1 MKMKKM
7 LSILLTASI
16 AATCMLGCGA
26 AKETSSKA
34 SGGDSGSSGTIT
46 LKVWAPQEDQNPSD
60 KYPNG
65 IVPYLCDQFKEAHP
79 EWDLKFDYG
88 VMSEGDAAKEALKDL
103 DQAADVYMYAND
115 QIPMLVEA
123 GGVAKLGGK
132 VVDDIK
138 ANNSDSM
145 VGSVT
150 YNDGVYGV
158 PYTPNTYFL
167 YYDKSKFSDEEV
179 KNLDT
184 MMAKDLGDG
193 VTNFSCSINNSWYLP
208 AFFYAAGGQL
218 FGADGTDNSAGTTFG
233 DHPEVTEYLV
243 KLNSNP
249 KFFCEAAN
257 ADGASLSKFKDGKL
271 GAYVSGSWDAA
282 AIKEYLGNN
291 FGVTKLPT
299 ITLNGE
305 QKQMKSFA
313 GSKAVGV
320 NPTCKNMEQAVAL
333 AAYLGGEESQK
344 LHFTVRGYTPTWKS
358 VTELPE
364 VKADPVASAQT
375 LEINEAS
382 MTQPMVK
389 KMNDFWSP
397 AEALG
402 KTITQ
407 GDVTLENAADATKQ
421 MGDSINKK

>member
-1 MKMKKM
+1 MKLKNM
-7 LSILLTASI
+7 LAIILSSSI
-16 AATCMLGCGA
+16 AATFMFGCGG
-26 AKETSSKA
+26 SKQTD
-34 SGGDSGSSGTIT
+34 SKVTEGSDSGKIT
-46 LKVWAPQEDQNPSD
+46 LKVWAPQADQNPSD
-60 KYPNG
+60 EYPNG
-65 IVPYLCDQFKEAHP
+65 IVPYLCEKFNEEHP
-79 EWDLKFDYG
+79 EWDITFDYG

-115 QIPMLVEA
+115 QIPTLVEA
-123 GGVAKLGGK
+123 GAIAKLGGQ
-132 VVDDIK
+132 VVENIK
-138 ANNSDSM
+138 SNNSESM

-150 YNDGVYGV
+150 YNDGIYGI

-167 YYDKSKFSDEEV
+167 YYDKSKYSDDEV

-193 VTNFSCSINNSWYLP
+193 VLNISYKINDSWYLP

-218 FGADGTDNSAGTTFG
+218 FGLDGTDNDAGTTFG

-243 KLNSNP
+243 KLNSNS

-257 ADGASLSKFKDGKL
+257 ADGASLSKFKEGRL
-271 GAYVSGSWDAA
+271 GAYVSGSWDAEV
-282 AIKEYLGNN
+282 IKEYLGDN

-299 ITLNGE
+299 ITLNGQE
-305 QKQMKSFA
+305 KQLKSFA

-333 AAYLGGEESQK
+333 ATYLGGEESQK
-344 LHFTVRGYTPTWKS
+344 LHFEVRGYTPTWKS

-364 VKADPVASAQT
+364 VKADLVAAAQT

-382 MTQPMVK
+382 ITQPMVK
-389 KMNDFWSP
+389 KMDDFWTP

-407 GDVTLENAADATKQ
+407 GDVTLENAAEATKQ
-421 MGDSINKK
+421 MGDSVNK

>member
-1 MKMKKM
+1 MKVKKM
-7 LSILLTASI
+7 LSILLSASI

-26 AKETSSKA
+26 SKQTDSKA
-34 SGGDSGSSGTIT
+34 AAGGDGKIT

-65 IVPYLCDQFKEAHP
+65 IVPYLCDKFNEAHP
-79 EWDLKFDYG
+79 EWDITFDYG
-88 VMSEGDAAKEALKDL
+88 VMSEGDVAKEALKDL
-103 DQAADVYMYAND
+103 DQTADVYMFAND
-115 QIPMLVEA
+115 QIPTLVEA
-123 GGVAKLGGK
+123 GAIAKLGGQT
-132 VVDDIK
+132 VEDMK
-138 ANNSDSM
+138 ANNSESM
-145 VGSVT
+145 IGTVT
-150 YNDGVYGV
+150 YNDGVYGI

-167 YYDKSKFSDEEV
+167 YYDKSKYSDEDV
-179 KNLDT
+179 KNLDK

-193 VTNFSCSINNSWYLP
+193 VSNFSCTINNSWYLP
-208 AFFYAAGGQL
+208 SFFYAAGGQL
-218 FGADGTDNSAGTTFG
+218 FGPNGTDNDAGTTFG

-243 KLNSNP
+243 NLKNNP

-257 ADGASLSKFKDGKL
+257 ADGASLAKFKDGKL

-282 AIKEYLGNN
+282 TIKEYLGDN

-299 ITLNGE
+299 ITLNNE
-305 QKQMKSFA
+305 EKQMKSFA

-364 VKADPVASAQT
+364 VKSDPVAAAQT

-382 MTQPMVK
+382 VTQPLVK
-389 KMNDFWSP
+389 KMNDFWTP
-397 AEALG
+397 TEALG
-402 KTITQ
+402 KSIVQ
-407 GDVTLENAADATKQ
+407 GDVTLENAAESTKQ
-421 MGDSINKK
+421 MGDSINK

>member
-150 YNDGVYGV
+150 YNGGVYGI

-167 YYDKSKFSDEEV
+167 YYDKSKYSDEEV

-184 MMAKDLGDG
+184 MMAKNLGDG
-193 VTNFSCSINNSWYLP
+193 VTNFSCTINNSWYLP

-233 DHPEVTEYLV
+233 DHPEVT
-243 KLNSNP
+243 
-249 KFFCEAAN
+249 
-257 ADGASLSKFKDGKL
+257 
-271 GAYVSGSWDAA
+271 
-282 AIKEYLGNN
+282 EYLGNN

-364 VKADPVASAQT
+364 VKADPIAAAQT

-389 KMNDFWSP
+389 NMNDFWSP

-402 KTITQ
+402 KSITQ
-407 GDVTLENAADATKQ
+407 GDITLEKAAEATKQ

>member
-1 MKMKKM
+1 MKVKKM
-7 LSILLTASI
+7 LSILLSASI
-16 AATCMLGCGA
+16 TATCMLGCGA
-26 AKETSSKA
+26 SSQQSDSKA
-34 SGGDSGSSGTIT
+34 AAGGNDGGKIT
-46 LKVWAPQEDQNPSD
+46 LKVWAPQEDQSPSD
-60 KYPNG
+60 EYPKG
-65 IVPYLCDQFKEAHP
+65 IVPYLCDKFNEEHP
-79 EWDLKFDYG
+79 EWDITFDYG

-115 QIPMLVEA
+115 QIPTLVEA
-123 GGVAKLGGK
+123 GAIAKLGGK
-132 VVDDIK
+132 VVEDIK

-167 YYDKSKFSDEEV
+167 YYDKSKYSDEEV

-184 MMAKDLGDG
+184 MMGKDLGDG
-193 VTNFSCSINNSWYLP
+193 VVNFSCTINNSWYLP
-208 AFFYAAGGQL
+208 AFYYAAGGQL
-218 FGADGTDNSAGTTFG
+218 FGPDGTDNDAGTTFG

-243 KLNSNP
+243 KLNSSS

-282 AIKEYLGNN
+282 TIKEYLGDN

-305 QKQMKSFA
+305 EKQMKSFA

-364 VKADPVASAQT
+364 VKADPVAAAQT

-389 KMNDFWSP
+389 KMNDFWQP

-402 KTITQ
+402 KSITQ
-407 GDVTLENAADATKQ
+407 GDVTLENAAEATKQ
-421 MGDSINKK
+421 MGDSINK

>member
-1 MKMKKM
+1 MKVKKM
-7 LSILLTASI
+7 LSILLSASI

-26 AKETSSKA
+26 SSQQADSKA
-34 SGGDSGSSGTIT
+34 AAGGSDGGKIT
-46 LKVWAPQEDQNPSD
+46 LKVWAPQEDQKPSD

-65 IVPYLCDQFKEAHP
+65 IVPYLCDKFKEAHP
-79 EWDLKFDYG
+79 EWDITFDYG
-88 VMSEGDAAKEALKDL
+88 VMSEGDVAKEALKDL
-103 DQAADVYMYAND
+103 DQTADVYMFAND
-115 QIPMLVEA
+115 QIPTLVEA
-123 GGVAKLGGK
+123 GAIAKLGGK
-132 VVDDIK
+132 AVEDMK
-138 ANNSDSM
+138 ANNSESM
-145 VGSVT
+145 VGTVT
-150 YNDGVYGV
+150 YNDGVYGI

-167 YYDKSKFSDEEV
+167 YYDKSKYNEEEV
-179 KNLDT
+179 KSLDT
-184 MMAKDLGDG
+184 MMGKDLGDG
-193 VTNFSCSINNSWYLP
+193 VVNFSCTINNSWYTP

-218 FGADGTDNSAGTTFG
+218 FGPDGTDNEGGTTFG

-243 KLNSNP
+243 NLKNNP

-282 AIKEYLGNN
+282 AIKEYLGDN

-305 QKQMKSFA
+305 QKQLKSFA
-313 GSKAVGV
+313 GSKVVGV

-358 VTELPE
+358 VTEMPE
-364 VKADPVASAQT
+364 VKADPVAAAQT

-382 MTQPMVK
+382 VTQPLVK
-389 KMNDFWSP
+389 NMNNFWTP
-397 AEALG
+397 MEALG
-402 KTITQ
+402 KSITQ
-407 GDVTLENAADATKQ
+407 GDVTQESAADATKQ
-421 MGDSINKK
+421 MGESINK

>member
-1 MKMKKM
+1 MKVKKM
-7 LSILLTASI
+7 LSILLSASI

-26 AKETSSKA
+26 NSQQADSKA
-34 SGGDSGSSGTIT
+34 AAGGSDGGKIT
-46 LKVWAPQEDQNPSD
+46 LKVWAPQEDQKPSD

-65 IVPYLCDQFKEAHP
+65 IVPYLCDKFKEAHP
-79 EWDLKFDYG
+79 EWDITFDYG
-88 VMSEGDAAKEALKDL
+88 VMSEGDVAKEALKDL
-103 DQAADVYMYAND
+103 DQTADVYMFAND
-115 QIPMLVEA
+115 QIPTLVEA
-123 GGVAKLGGK
+123 GAIAKLGGK
-132 VVDDIK
+132 AVEDMK
-138 ANNSDSM
+138 ANNSESM
-145 VGSVT
+145 VGTVT
-150 YNDGVYGV
+150 YNDGVYGI

-167 YYDKSKFSDEEV
+167 YYDKSKYNEEEV
-179 KNLDT
+179 KSLDT
-184 MMAKDLGDG
+184 MMGKDLGDG
-193 VTNFSCSINNSWYLP
+193 VVNFSCTINNSWYTP

-218 FGADGTDNSAGTTFG
+218 FGPDGTDNEGGTTFG

-243 KLNSNP
+243 NLKNNP

-282 AIKEYLGNN
+282 AIKEYLGDN

-305 QKQMKSFA
+305 QKQLKSFA
-313 GSKAVGV
+313 GSKVVGV

-358 VTELPE
+358 VTEMPE
-364 VKADPVASAQT
+364 VKADPVAAAQT

-382 MTQPMVK
+382 VTQPLVK
-389 KMNDFWSP
+389 NMNNFWTP
-397 AEALG
+397 MEALG
-402 KTITQ
+402 KSIVQ
-407 GDVTLENAADATKQ
+407 GDVTLESAADATKQ
-421 MGDSINKK
+421 MGESINK